1 MIQMHTF
8 IILSTLLTFSSVAVS
23 TVLQEV
29 LIVAKCIAGV
39 HQELP
44 NSCVYIMNSEGEEQ
58 GENNLF
64 FFPPHECCVLEK
76 CAQILR
82 HQTLKVYLEIHFWK

>member
-1 MIQMHTF
+1 MHTF
-8 IILSTLLTFSSVAVS
+8 IVFSTLLTFSSVAVS
-23 TVLQEV
+23 VVLQEV
-29 LIVAKCIAGV
+29 LIVAKCIAGI

-64 FFPPHECCVLEK
+64 PPPPRTNVAFWKK